1 MAEFKHL
8 RPCPATGT
16 IKLAD
21 AAKVAGN
28 LKRGSLAV
36 LPTETG
42 YMLAALATSIPA
54 IERAF
59 TAKGRAAAKV
69 MHVACSSLQMAETIG
84 ELNEPALRLLGE
96 LTPGPVTVVV
106 SKTPLLPDTLVS
118 LNGTVGIRV
127 PDHPATLQVINEVGT
142 PLTATSLNV
151 SGAGSASIGK
161 LDMQFMEWPDNE
173 VVYVVEDDD
182 RIMFGAPSTLVRLT
196 GEDIEILRQGPISES
211 EVRRVAGLA
220 ENLEVADRNAG
231 R

>member
-1 MAEFKHL
+1 MAEFRHL

-21 AAKVAGN
+21 VVKVADS

-54 IERAF
+54 IERVF
-59 TAKGRAAAKV
+59 TAKGRAAAHV
-69 MHVACSSLQMAETIG
+69 MHVACSSLKMAETIG

-106 SKTPLLPDTLVS
+106 NKTPLLPDTLVS
-118 LNGTVGIRV
+118 VNGTVGIRV
-127 PDHPATLQVINEVGT
+127 PDHPATLQVITEVGA

-161 LDMQFMEWPDNE
+161 LEMQFMQWPGNE

-182 RIMFGAPSTLVRLT
+182 RIIFDAPSTLVRLS
-196 GEDIEILRQGPISES
+196 GEDIEILREGPISQS
-211 EVRRVAGLA
+211 EVRRVASLTG
-220 ENLEVADRNAG
+220 NLEAADRT
-231 R
+231 